1 MEIYNNVEIFKFLD
15 GDVNPTVKKVG
26 KDGNFTNE
34 IYNKDD
40 VINTL
45 SDAIKNGNISSVIK
59 ETNPNDEYLNY
70 HFNFS
75 NNKKIY
81 STISIQIKNNSF
93 GVKTIN
99 VPVQSSN
106 DNINSQSKY
115 ISLLDNM
122 VTENIRVKNSQKRE
136 KFLNIIGAGAFIIVT
151 MGGIAYGLIKTDM
164 KEQEINSKTNQQYIE
179 EFNQN
184 RRQNGIEEIKYAGLE
199 QTVDDAIE
207 ESITHG
213 RKL

>member
-93 GVKTIN
+93 GTKTIT

-106 DNINSQSKY
+106 DNINSRSKY

-136 KFLNIIGAGAFIIVT
+136 KILNIIGAGAFIIVT
-151 MGGIAYGLIKTDM
+151 MGGIAYSLIKTDM

>member
-1 MEIYNNVEIFKFLD
+1 
-15 GDVNPTVKKVG
+15 
-26 KDGNFTNE
+26 
-34 IYNKDD
+34 
-40 VINTL
+40 
-45 SDAIKNGNISSVIK
+45 
-59 ETNPNDEYLNY
+59 
-70 HFNFS
+70 
-75 NNKKIY
+75 
-81 STISIQIKNNSF
+81 
-93 GVKTIN
+93 
-99 VPVQSSN
+99 
-106 DNINSQSKY
+106 
-115 ISLLDNM
+115 M

-207 ESITHG
+207 ESVTHG